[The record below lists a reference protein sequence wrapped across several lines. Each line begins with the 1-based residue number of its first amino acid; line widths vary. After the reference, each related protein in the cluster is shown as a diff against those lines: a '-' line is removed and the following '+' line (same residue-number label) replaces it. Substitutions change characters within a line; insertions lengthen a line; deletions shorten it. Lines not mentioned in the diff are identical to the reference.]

1 VKSMESPESL
11 LRQLGLTEYETKAC
25 MVLIKV
31 GKSNAERISSI
42 GNIPLPRVYDTM
54 ESLAKRGLTS
64 VSKARP
70 QTFEII
76 NLKKFFEILKS
87 DEKREIEQRIKS
99 IDDVS
104 SKFLKVVSS
113 IPQPKQEMT
122 DSSALLTLTKRSAN
136 IEEIWNRLHEETKK
150 EFLVFAGDASWIN
163 RRALEIKKLTSKN
176 IKYKVIWF
184 KCIKEVLP
192 NIKKAIRAGAEL
204 RCYDDFSND
213 LRGIISDKN
222 KIYLIQKLPKP
233 GMEFNFREGA
243 LWGDE
248 FANYIGTLI
257 TSNTIAK
264 VFREYFYFLWE
275 KSTPAEEVFKKF
287 K

>member
-1 VKSMESPESL
+1 MELPESL

-25 MVLIKV
+25 MVLIKL
-31 GKSNAERISSI
+31 GRSNAEKISTVGSV
-42 GNIPLPRVYDTM
+42 PLPRVYDTM
-54 ESLAKRGLTS
+54 ESLAKRGLIS
-64 VSKARP
+64 VSKGRP

-87 DEKREIEQRIKS
+87 DEKREVEERIKS

-104 SKFLKVVSS
+104 SKFLKIVSS
-113 IPQPKQEMT
+113 MPQPKYEPD
-122 DSSALLTLTKRSAN
+122 DSNPLLTLTKRSAN
-136 IEEIWNRLHEETKK
+136 IEEMWNRLHDETKK
-150 EFLVFAGDASWIN
+150 EFLVFAGDVSWIN
-163 RRALEIKKLTSKN
+163 RRAPEIKKLTSKN
-176 IKYKVIWF
+176 IKYRVIWF

-192 NIKKAIRAGAEL
+192 NIRKAIRAGAEL

-213 LRGIISDKN
+213 LRGIVSDKN

-233 GMEFNFREGA
+233 GMDFNVREGA
-243 LWGDE
+243 LWNEE
-248 FANYIGTLI
+248 FANYTGTLI
-257 TSNTIAK
+257 TSSTIAT
-264 VFREYFYFLWE
+264 VFKEYFYFLWE

>member
-1 VKSMESPESL
+1 MKNMESPESL

-25 MVLIKV
+25 MVLIKL
-31 GKSNAERISSI
+31 GKSNAEKVSSV
-42 GNIPLPRVYDTM
+42 GGIPLPRVYDTM
-54 ESLAKRGLTS
+54 ESLARRGLIS

-76 NLKKFFEILKS
+76 NLKKFFEILKY
-87 DEKREIEQRIKS
+87 DEKREVEERIRSIEDI
-99 IDDVS
+99 S

-113 IPQPKQEMT
+113 MPQPKQELADT
-122 DSSALLTLTKRSAN
+122 SSILTLTRRSAN
-136 IEEIWNRLHEETKK
+136 IEEIWNRLHGETKK
-150 EFLVFAGDASWIN
+150 EFLVFAGDVSWIN
-163 RRALEIKKLTSKN
+163 RRAPEIKKLTSKN
-176 IKYKVIWF
+176 IKYKIIWF

-192 NIKKAIRAGAEL
+192 NIRKAIRVGAEL

-213 LRGIISDKN
+213 LRGIVSDVN

-233 GMEFNFREGA
+233 GMDFTVREGA
-243 LWGDE
+243 LWNEE
-248 FANYIGTLI
+248 FANYTGTLI
-257 TSNTIAK
+257 TSGTIAK

-275 KSTPAEEVFKKF
+275 KSTPVEEVFKKF